1 MYLISE
7 KIINIKEVH
16 AFEKF
21 LVKRFNLSS
30 ATIKIRYEFEP
41 EIDIQNEWDN
51 IVDYLSYR
59 YPMTKAILRNSEVQ
73 IDSSVINV
81 NLHMTGKDFLTA
93 RGMNKVFENTL
104 ENIYGQKYKIN
115 FAESIS
121 AEEEQKYKEFTKS
134 LEDTALTEFAKKMEE
149 HKLEKEKK
157 KEEKSNNNADDFEI
171 KNVNAPTPDS
181 LPPLPDDKDAP
192 PIPEEEPE
200 EITPLIY
207 GRNPNIKDPFTKV
220 IDISVDSGKIC
231 LEGEILNSEER
242 LLKSGK
248 TLYAFD
254 LYDGSS
260 TITCKAFVEADKHDA
275 VIKRLKSASGVKV
288 NGTAQF
294 DPFSKELGVI
304 ANTIVETAGMKK
316 EIRMDNS
323 KVKRVELHM
332 HTKMSQMDGMT
343 NAKDLIKRAMKW
355 GMKSIAIT
363 DHGVVQAFPEAH
375 KLLGYD
381 NPDMKIIYGVEAYLV
396 PDKPANVSNSKGQS
410 IDTTYCVLDLETTG
424 ISFRTEKI
432 TEIGI
437 MKVKNGEV
445 IDEFSTFVNP
455 EKPIPQKVIDV
466 THITDDMVKDAPT
479 IDEILPK
486 ALEFIGDS
494 VIVAHNADFDV
505 GFLKHNCFQLGLK
518 LENTYVDTLRLAKDL
533 FPDYKKYKL
542 GIIAENLGIK
552 VVDLA
557 FGGLADYY
565 EFRCDEYNDKTGVV
579 INIGAHKT
587 EISIVNEGM
596 LTNAEVLD
604 IGGRNI
610 DRDISYI
617 YDISLED
624 SKLIKEKFALA
635 TKERAST
642 SEVIE
647 CLTKSNEHIKIN
659 QYEVSDIVYSRIR
672 EILELS
678 KKQIKFLTKERIS
691 YIIVTGGTSE
701 LDGFKSVFKE
711 IFGKS
716 VEISKVDELGVRNN
730 IYSSSLGVIK
740 LYAEK
745 LKFREKVPSTINEEE
760 QGELFNNKKKINE
773 SSLLGKV
780 YSYFFDN

>member
-1 MYLISE
+1 MKQIITSLDIGSSYIKLIVGEVFKGRLFVLACSTV
-7 KIINIKEVH
+7 KSKGIKKGIITNEEEASTAIKESFKKVEEILGTKLNRTVLIVPSYSASFVKSEGYTTINNEEGIVTGEDVTRALQVSVYNRVSPNLELVSVSPREFIIDEKEIVKDPKGMK
-16 AFEKF
+16 AFK
-21 LVKRFNLSS
+21 LSVNS
-30 ATIKIRYEFEP
+30 ILGMIPKK
-41 EIDIQNEWDN
+41 N
-51 IVDYLSYR
+51 V
-59 YPMTKAILRNSEVQ
+59 YP
-73 IDSSVINV
+73 VIN
-81 NLHMTGKDFLTA
+81 L
-93 RGMNKVFENTL
+93 L
-104 ENIYGQKYKIN
+104 E
-115 FAESIS
+115 S
-121 AEEEQKYKEFTKS
+121 
-134 LEDTALTEFAKKMEE
+134 
-149 HKLEKEKK
+149 
-157 KEEKSNNNADDFEI
+157 
-171 KNVNAPTPDS
+171 
-181 LPPLPDDKDAP
+181 
-192 PIPEEEPE
+192 
-200 EITPLIY
+200 
-207 GRNPNIKDPFTKV
+207 
-220 IDISVDSGKIC
+220 
-231 LEGEILNSEER
+231 
-242 LLKSGK
+242 
-248 TLYAFD
+248 
-254 LYDGSS
+254 
-260 TITCKAFVEADKHDA
+260 
-275 VIKRLKSASGVKV
+275 
-288 NGTAQF
+288 
-294 DPFSKELGVI
+294 
-304 ANTIVETAGMKK
+304 
-316 EIRMDNS
+316 
-323 KVKRVELHM
+323 
-332 HTKMSQMDGMT
+332 
-343 NAKDLIKRAMKW
+343 
-355 GMKSIAIT
+355 
-363 DHGVVQAFPEAH
+363 
-375 KLLGYD
+375 
-381 NPDMKIIYGVEAYLV
+381 
-396 PDKPANVSNSKGQS
+396 
-410 IDTTYCVLDLETTG
+410 
-424 ISFRTEKI
+424 
-432 TEIGI
+432 
-437 MKVKNGEV
+437 
-445 IDEFSTFVNP
+445 
-455 EKPIPQKVIDV
+455 
-466 THITDDMVKDAPT
+466 
-479 IDEILPK
+479 
-486 ALEFIGDS
+486 
-494 VIVAHNADFDV
+494 
-505 GFLKHNCFQLGLK
+505 
-518 LENTYVDTLRLAKDL
+518 
-533 FPDYKKYKL
+533 
-542 GIIAENLGIK
+542 LGIK

-565 EFRCDEYNDKTGVV
+565 EFRCDEYNNKTGVV